1 MHIHP
6 LNFSMPSH
14 SYYTGTNIHDI
25 QTNAN
30 IRFLAVHAS
39 RSNLRNLMSATKELL
54 SVSNEVT
61 DILNLP
67 RKCTFICGFS
77 RVKIIFE
84 MRKNKQSE
92 SCAANFK
99 PFKDFPQVSSEKW
112 FMKNLMIENKLRFPA
127 GI

>member
-1 MHIHP
+1 M
-6 LNFSMPSH
+6 N
-14 SYYTGTNIHDI
+14 NI

-30 IRFLAVHAS
+30 IRFLAVHAA
-39 RSNLRNLMSATKELL
+39 RSNLRNLMSVTKELK

-84 MRKNKQSE
+84 IRKNKQGVTSG
-92 SCAANFK
+92 
-99 PFKDFPQVSSEKW
+99 P
-112 FMKNLMIENKLRFPA
+112 
-127 GI
+127 